1 MVEAYLSQFW
11 RLRVQEQ
18 GKAHLVL
25 GEDLIPSLQRPPS
38 RVSSWPFLYVHAHS
52 SSSCEA
58 TKCIVRALPAP
69 HQPWSPPT
77 ISISSTVGFIR

>member
-38 RVSSWPFLYVHAHS
+38 QGVLVAFPRCARSLFLF
-52 SSSCEA
+52 
-58 TKCIVRALPAP
+58 L
-69 HQPWSPPT
+69 
-77 ISISSTVGFIR
+77 